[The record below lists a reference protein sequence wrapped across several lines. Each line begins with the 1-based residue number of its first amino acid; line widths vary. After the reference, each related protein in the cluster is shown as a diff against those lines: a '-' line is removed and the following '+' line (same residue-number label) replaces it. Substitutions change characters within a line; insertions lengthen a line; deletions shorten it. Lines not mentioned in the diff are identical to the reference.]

1 MKTAKL
7 VIGIISIILSL
18 FVLFQSCVAGLA
30 NTMYNNG
37 EVGGSVGMILAFCL
51 LVAGIVAIATRSSPG
66 NGGFVA
72 AGFYIAGGIIA
83 FLLAGGY
90 GDFYIWS
97 VLSIIFGAIFA
108 IWDTKKEL
116 TSQ

>member
-18 FVLFQSCVAGLA
+18 FVLFQSCV
-30 NTMYNNG
+30 
-37 EVGGSVGMILAFCL
+37 V
-51 LVAGIVAIATRSSPG
+51 GIVAFTTRSSPG
-66 NGGFVA
+66 NGVFVA

-90 GDFYIWS
+90 VDLYIWS

>member
-18 FVLFQSCVAGLA
+18 LVLFQSCVAGIA
-30 NTMYNNG
+30 NSVNNNG
-37 EVGGSVGMILAFCL
+37 EAGGSAGILLAICL
-51 LVAGIVAIATRSSPG
+51 LVAGIVAIATRNSSG

-72 AGFYIAGGIIA
+72 AGFYIVGGIIA

-90 GDFYIWS
+90 GDLYIWS
-97 VLSIIFGAIFA
+97 VLSIIFGATFVIGE
-108 IWDTKKEL
+108 TKKDNL
-116 TSQ
+116 R